1 MKQVDIE
8 DNLRYG
14 FSRRNYTWDNRSL
27 LTYSLGGMAEIIRP
41 GMHKDKLQLVDLLYT
56 LFTDL
61 HQNPD
66 RESIL

>member
-8 DNLRYG
+8 DNLRCG
-14 FSRRNYTWDNRSL
+14 FYRRRHYVRIP
-27 LTYSLGGMAEIIRP
+27 TYSLGGMAEIIRP
-41 GMHKDKLQLVDLLYT
+41 DMHKDKLQLVDLLYT

>member
-1 MKQVDIE
+1 
-8 DNLRYG
+8 
-14 FSRRNYTWDNRSL
+14 
-27 LTYSLGGMAEIIRP
+27 MAEIIRP

>member
-1 MKQVDIE
+1 MNKTDIA
-8 DNLRYG
+8 DFMSFWRYLRNDRLY
-14 FSRRNYTWDNRSL
+14 
-27 LTYSLGGMAEIIRP
+27 YSLGGMTEITRP
-41 GMHKDKLQLVDLLYT
+41 DMHKDKLQLVDLLYT